1 MKKLM
6 IAVAATAMAVA
17 ANAATMDWNIARNLN
32 TDTGSHLVY
41 AFLGGDK
48 AAITSLLQGYATTEA
63 FAANFNADALKAVG
77 GATTYVE
84 GLSYKT
90 GASNGAA
97 AGSIVASDSRLA
109 DQATENIFFVVFDAD
124 TLADATQYKIS
135 KDITGGKAYTAE
147 TSGTKAQITSAF
159 NTDALSSVSWN
170 DIGTAVPEPTS
181 GLLLLLGVAGL
192 ALRRR
197 RA

>member
-6 IAVAATAMAVA
+6 IAVAATAMAVV
-17 ANAATMDWNIARNLN
+17 ANAASMDWSVNRDLN
-32 TDTGSHLVY
+32 TDTSGHLVY
-41 AFLGGDK
+41 AFLGNDK

-63 FAANFNADALKAVG
+63 FAANFNADALNAVG
-77 GATTYVE
+77 GSTKYIA
-84 GLSYKT
+84 GLSSAVGK
-90 GASNGAA
+90 ANGAA
-97 AGSIVASDSRLA
+97 SGSIGASDSRLA
-109 DQATENIFFVVFDAD
+109 DQATESIFFVVFDAD
-124 TLADATQYKIS
+124 TLANATQYKIS
-135 KDITGGKAYTAE
+135 NDITGGKAYTAE
-147 TSGTKAQITSAF
+147 SSGDKAQITSKL